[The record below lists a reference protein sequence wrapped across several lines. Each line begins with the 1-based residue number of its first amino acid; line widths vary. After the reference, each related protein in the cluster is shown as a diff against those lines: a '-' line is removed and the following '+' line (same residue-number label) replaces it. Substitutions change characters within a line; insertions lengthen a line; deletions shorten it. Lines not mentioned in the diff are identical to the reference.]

1 MTPRRT
7 TALVLGLLLGTVGA
21 AMLLRVSPPIFAIL
35 RLEDDFSDRTIMTDD
50 PKEPIPTEDSGVVF
64 FPPAERVEEPEP
76 ESPAVTKPSRPVDPV
91 PLPRTRD
98 GAEKRAI
105 FPGRAR

>member
-1 MTPRRT
+1 MTTRKT
-7 TALVLGLLLGTVGA
+7 TTLILGLLLGTVVGA
-21 AMLLRVSPPIFAIL
+21 MMLRISRPIFGL
-35 RLEDDFSDRTIMTDD
+35 VRLPDDFSDRTFMKDD

-64 FPPAERVEEPEP
+64 FPPAERIEDPEPEP
-76 ESPAVTKPSRPVDPV
+76 PAVTKPPRPLDPI
-91 PLPRTRD
+91 PMPRTRE